1 MNTIVLIIVS
11 LVILAFLLIVGVLYL
26 IQSKR
31 DKDIKKQLEK
41 LEIEK
46 NKIDS
51 APIVPELSKIES
63 YLNNEKLEAMYNNWK
78 DRLDVIRTNQIPK
91 ITDMLLEADYSLSKM
106 DYKSAVYK
114 IAKLE
119 MEIYKVK
126 TNSDFLLNEIK
137 EITSSEERN
146 RGIITKLK
154 SIYRDLYQKFK
165 NSKEAYGEIN
175 NSIELQFENIAKHF
189 EKFEAVME
197 KNEYTEVT
205 SIIKTIDEMLKH
217 MTVVVEEVPSIVLLA
232 TSILPK
238 KIEEVEAEYTTDL
251 QAVSKDAKLYIVS
264 LKDDALVDLLP
275 QITEGKQASLLVHTA
290 GSIPMSVWEGHAE
303 RYGVFYPMQ
312 TFSKQREVKFQEVPF
327 FIEAKRAEDTELL
340 KAIASTLSEKVYEAD
355 SEQRKSLH
363 LAAVFIC
370 NFTNHMYAL
379 AADLLEKYNLPFEV
393 MLPLIDETARK
404 VHELAPRDAQTGPAV
419 RYDENVMSNHLAM
432 LVDSPALQEIYKL
445 MSKSIHEHHKL

>member
-1 MNTIVLIIVS
+1 MSTINYDLSRIKA
-11 LVILAFLLIVGVLYL
+11 LAFDVDGVLSSTTVPLHPSGEPMRTVNIKDGYA
-26 IQSKR
+26 IQLAV
-31 DKDIKKQLEK
+31 KKGLH
-41 LEIEK
+41 
-46 NKIDS
+46 
-51 APIVPELSKIES
+51 
-63 YLNNEKLEAMYNNWK
+63 
-78 DRLDVIRTNQIPK
+78 
-91 ITDMLLEADYSLSKM
+91 
-106 DYKSAVYK
+106 
-114 IAKLE
+114 IA
-119 MEIYKVK
+119 
-126 TNSDFLLNEIK
+126 
-137 EITSSEERN
+137 
-146 RGIITKLK
+146 IITGG
-154 SIYRDLYQKFK
+154 RT
-165 NSKEAYGEIN
+165 
-175 NSIELQFENIAKHF
+175 
-189 EKFEAVME
+189 EAVRIGAG
-197 KNEYTEVT
+197 N
-205 SIIKTIDEMLKH
+205 
-217 MTVVVEEVPSIVLLA
+217 LA
-232 TSILPK
+232 TNLAKALYRKGFRIVQVYSRTMESARTLAEK
-238 KIEEVEAEYTTDL
+238 VEAEYTTDL

-327 FIEAKRAEDTELL
+327 FVEAKRPEDVELL
-340 KAIASTLSEKVYEAD
+340 KAVAATLSEKVYEAS

-379 AADLLEKYNLPFEV
+379 AADLLEKYNLPFDV

-445 MSKSIHEHHKL
+445 MSKSIHEHHQL